1 MQNVAIEQNG
11 DVYFW
16 VKATPQSSKNE
27 VVGIEQVQDQQYAIK
42 IKLKAKPIDGA
53 ANEALIKYLSEK
65 LGVRNQQISLL
76 SGQTARIKRLKCE
89 GIQLLEFMKLM
100 GIAFSHG
107 D

>member
-1 MQNVAIEQNG
+1 MSIQQVLIEQSDG
-11 DVYFW
+11 VYFW

-27 VVGIEQVQDQQYAIK
+27 IIGIEQVQDQQYAIK

-65 LGVRNQQISLL
+65 LGIRTQQITLL

-89 GIQLLEFMKLM
+89 GMTRDVFLEKM
-100 GIAFSHG
+100 GL
-107 D
+107 